1 MKIKS
6 IVDEKKYKESRKQ
19 FIWELVF
26 KLIPCSIITMIITW
40 KVATMEPVMD
50 LYTIIAFILLGVVVV
65 FYVQLLLNFILN
77 WIIIS
82 RKKRDLFL

>member
-1 MKIKS
+1 MNIKS

-26 KLIPCSIITMIITW
+26 KLIPCSIITMIITG